1 MLHLPP
7 NFEFMAEEKK
17 NNLENTPI
25 ENIDNTAT
33 NDDEQTSEDVEF
45 EEISSKAEP
54 SNPYTWE
61 WIEWYYEKNKQVIN
75 YVGGGLLLIIGLIVG
90 YKYYWLPSKEL
101 EAADEIFYAQSLFE
115 RDSFNL
121 ALKGGAMVR
130 YSQGTK
136 PMMGFEKIYE
146 EYSYTKTG
154 TLAAF
159 YAGVCYMQLGKYED
173 AIRYFEKYDLNDEML
188 QPLAY
193 GNIGDAYMELNK
205 PEEGIRYYL
214 KAANEKINNFT
225 TPLFLKKAALAS
237 EHQKKYKEALDLY
250 ERIKKEFPTSNESR
264 DIDKYIARV
273 NTYIQLS
280 KK

>member
-1 MLHLPP
+1 MS
-7 NFEFMAEEKK
+7 EEKK
-17 NNLENTPI
+17 NNAENLSDDMSPSQEFQETAN
-25 ENIDNTAT
+25 EN
-33 NDDEQTSEDVEF
+33 EESVEF
-45 EEISSKAEP
+45 EEVTPAPEP
-54 SNPYTWE
+54 STTYSWE
-61 WIEWYYEKNKQVIN
+61 WFQWYYEQHKQTIN

-90 YKYYWLPSKEL
+90 YKFYWLPMKEA
-101 EAADEIFYAQSLFE
+101 EASDEIFYAQSLFE

-136 PMMGFEKIYE
+136 TMMGFEKIYE

-159 YAGVCYMQLGKYED
+159 YAGVCYMHLGKYED
-173 AIRYFEKYDLNDEML
+173 AIKYFEKYDLNDEVL
-188 QPLAY
+188 QPMAY

-205 PEEGIRYYL
+205 PEEGVKYYL

-225 TPLFLKKAALAS
+225 TPLFLKKAALAL
-237 EHQKKYKEALDLY
+237 EQQKQYKEALELF
-250 ERIKKEFPTSNESR
+250 ERIKKEFSISNEAR

-273 NTYIQLS
+273 NTYIELS
-280 KK
+280 GK

>member
-1 MLHLPP
+1 ML
-7 NFEFMAEEKK
+7 EEKK
-17 NNLENTPI
+17 NNAEHLTDTNEIKNNASEEQNTEFQEENV
-25 ENIDNTAT
+25 EY
-33 NDDEQTSEDVEF
+33 EDV
-45 EEISSKAEP
+45 STASEP
-54 SNPYTWE
+54 SNPYSWE
-61 WIEWYYEKNKQVIN
+61 WFQWYYEQHKETIN
-75 YVGGGLLLIIGLIVG
+75 YVGGGVLLIIGLIIG
-90 YKYYWLPSKEL
+90 YKFYWLPSKES
-101 EAADEIFYAQSLFE
+101 EASDEIFYAQSLFE

-121 ALKGGAMVR
+121 ALKGGVMVR

-173 AIRYFEKYDLNDEML
+173 AIKYFEKYDLGDEIL

-205 PEEGIRYYL
+205 PEEGIKYYL

-225 TPLFLKKAALAS
+225 TPLFLKKSALAL
-237 EHQKKYKEALDLY
+237 EQQKQYKKALELY
-250 ERIKKEFPTSNESR
+250 ERIKKEFPVSNEAR
-264 DIDKYIARV
+264 DIDKYIARI
-273 NTYIQLS
+273 NTYLEING
-280 KK
+280 K

>member
-1 MLHLPP
+1 MS
-7 NFEFMAEEKK
+7 EEKK
-17 NNLENTPI
+17 NNIENTP
-25 ENIDNTAT
+25 ENINESENTADQT
-33 NDDEQTSEDVEF
+33 PVDEELNNQEESVEF
-45 EEISSKAEP
+45 EEISSKPEP
-54 SNPYTWE
+54 SAPYTWE
-61 WIEWYYEKNKQVIN
+61 WIQWYYEKNQQVIN
-75 YVGGGLLLIIGLIVG
+75 YVGGGLLLVIGLILG
-90 YKYYWLPSKEL
+90 YKLWWLPSKEA

-154 TLAAF
+154 ILAAF
-159 YAGVCYMQLGKYED
+159 YAGVCYMHLGKYEE
-173 AIRYFEKYDLNDEML
+173 AIKYFEKYDLNDEML

-205 PEEGIRYYL
+205 PEEGIKFYL

-225 TPLFLKKAALAS
+225 TPLFLKKAALAM
-237 EHQKKYKEALDLY
+237 ETQKQYKESLELF
-250 ERIKKEFPTSNESR
+250 ERIKKEFPTSNEAR
-264 DIDKYIARV
+264 DVEKYIARE
-273 NTYIQLS
+273 NTYLETQ
-280 KK
+280 K

>member
-1 MLHLPP
+1 
-7 NFEFMAEEKK
+7 MAEEKK
-17 NNLENTPI
+17 DNMENQSIKDINTPNSDDI
-25 ENIDNTAT
+25 EPEN
-33 NDDEQTSEDVEF
+33 ESVEF
-45 EEISSKAEP
+45 EEVSYKPEP
-54 SNPYTWE
+54 SVLYSWE
-61 WIEWYYEKNKQVIN
+61 WFQWYYEKNKQIIN
-75 YVGGGLLLIIGLIVG
+75 YVGGGLLLFIGLIVG
-90 YKYYWLPSKEL
+90 YKFYWLPMKET

-121 ALKGGAMVR
+121 ALKGGAVVR

-159 YAGVCYMQLGKYED
+159 YAGVCYLHLGKYQE
-173 AIRYFEKYDLNDEML
+173 AIQYLEKYDLGDEIY

-205 PEEGIRYYL
+205 PEEGVRYYL

-225 TPLFLKKAALAS
+225 TPLFLKKAALAL
-237 EHQKKYKEALDLY
+237 EYQKKYKETLELY
-250 ERIKKEFPTSNESR
+250 ERIKKEFPTSSEAK
-264 DIDKYIARV
+264 DIEKYIARI
-273 NTYIQLS
+273 NTYLEAGA
-280 KK
+280 K

>member
-1 MLHLPP
+1 MS
-7 NFEFMAEEKK
+7 EEKK
-17 NNLENTPI
+17 NKLEETSV
-25 ENIDNTAT
+25 
-33 NDDEQTSEDVEF
+33 NDFNASEEIKDEKTEEETEERVEF
-45 EEISSKAEP
+45 EEVTPQPEP
-54 SNPYTWE
+54 TGKYSWE
-61 WIEWYYEKNKQVIN
+61 WFQWYYEANKQRIN
-75 YVGGGLLLIIGLIVG
+75 YVGGSVLLIIGLIVG
-90 YKYYWLPSKEL
+90 YKWYWLPMKES

-159 YAGVCYMQLGKYED
+159 YAGVCYLHLGKYEE
-173 AIRYFEKYDLNDEML
+173 AIKYLEKYDLDDEMY

-205 PEEGIRYYL
+205 PEEGIRFYL
-214 KAANEKINNFT
+214 KAANEKMNTFT
-225 TPLFLKKAALAS
+225 TPLFLKKAALAL
-237 EHQKKYKEALDLY
+237 EYQKRYKEALELY
-250 ERIKKEFPTSNESR
+250 ERIKKEFVTSSEAR
-264 DIDKYIARV
+264 DIEKYIARV
-273 NTYIQLS
+273 STYLEVS
-280 KK
+280 GK

>member
-1 MLHLPP
+1 MS
-7 NFEFMAEEKK
+7 EEKK
-17 NNLENTPI
+17 NNPEQLPADDLNTTNEPNELPENEELHE
-25 ENIDNTAT
+25 ENI
-33 NDDEQTSEDVEF
+33 EF
-45 EEISSKAEP
+45 EEVSALSEP
-54 SNPYTWE
+54 SAKYSWE
-61 WIEWYYEKNKQVIN
+61 WFQWYYESNKQTIN
-75 YVGGGLLLIIGLIVG
+75 YVGGGLLLLIGLIIG
-90 YKYYWLPSKEL
+90 YKYYWLPSKEA

-159 YAGVCYMQLGKYED
+159 YAGVCYMHLGKYED
-173 AIRYFEKYDLNDEML
+173 AISYFEKYDLNDEIF

-193 GNIGDAYMELNK
+193 GNIGDSYVELNK
-205 PEEGIRYYL
+205 LDEGIKYYL

-225 TPLFLKKAALAS
+225 TPLFLKKAAIVY
-237 EHQKKYKEALDLY
+237 EQQKNYKEALQLY
-250 ERIKKEFPTSNESR
+250 ERIKKEFSLSNEAR
-264 DIDKYIARV
+264 DVEKYIARI
-273 NTYIQLS
+273 NTYITETS
-280 KK
+280 GK

>member
-1 MLHLPP
+1 
-7 NFEFMAEEKK
+7 MAEEEKK
-17 NNLENTPI
+17 NQAENPSVEDANSTEHN
-25 ENIDNTAT
+25 ENEN
-33 NDDEQTSEDVEF
+33 EQTSASVEF
-45 EEISSKAEP
+45 EEISSKPEP
-54 SNPYTWE
+54 TTLYTWE
-61 WIEWYYEKNKQVIN
+61 WFQWYYEKNKQLIN
-75 YVGGGLLLIIGLIVG
+75 YAGGGLLLIIGLIVG
-90 YKYYWLPSKEL
+90 YKYYWLPTKEL

-121 ALKGGAMVR
+121 ALKGGPMVR

-159 YAGVCYMQLGKYED
+159 YAGVCYMRLSKYED
-173 AIRYFEKYDLNDEML
+173 AIKYFEKYDLNDEML

-205 PEEGIRYYL
+205 PEEGLRYYL

-225 TPLFLKKAALAS
+225 TPLFLKKAALSS
-237 EHQKKYKEALDLY
+237 EYQKKYKEALELY
-250 ERIKKEFPTSNESR
+250 ERIKKEFPASNEAR

-273 NTYIQLS
+273 STYLELS

>member
-1 MLHLPP
+1 MS
-7 NFEFMAEEKK
+7 EEKK
-17 NNLENTPI
+17 NNLENQP
-25 ENIDNTAT
+25 T
-33 NDDEQTSEDVEF
+33 NDTHTNQENELNEPTAELAQQQEEVEF
-45 EEISSKAEP
+45 ETISTASEP
-54 SNPYTWE
+54 STKYTME
-61 WIEWYYEKNKQVIN
+61 WFQWYYEAHKQTIN
-75 YVGGGLLLIIGLIVG
+75 YVGGGLLFIIAVFVG
-90 YKYYWLPSKEL
+90 YKYYWLPSKEA
-101 EAADEIFYAQSLFE
+101 EASDEIFYAQSLFE

-146 EYSYTKTG
+146 EYSYTRTG

-159 YAGVCYMQLGKYED
+159 YAGVCYMHLGKYQD
-173 AIRYFEKYDLNDEML
+173 AIQYFEKYDLKDEIL

-225 TPLFLKKAALAS
+225 TPLFLKKAALAL
-237 EHQKKYKEALDLY
+237 EHQKQFKNALELY
-250 ERIKKEFPTSNESR
+250 ERIQKEFPNSNEAR
-264 DIDKYIARV
+264 DIEKYIARI
-273 NTYIQLS
+273 NTYIQNS
-280 KK
+280 QP

>member
-1 MLHLPP
+1 MS
-7 NFEFMAEEKK
+7 EEKK
-17 NNLENTPI
+17 SKFEETPI
-25 ENIDNTAT
+25 NDLSHNENKEEI
-33 NDDEQTSEDVEF
+33 EGEEEVEF
-45 EEISSKAEP
+45 EQISSGPEP
-54 SNPYTWE
+54 SVKYSWE
-61 WIEWYYEKNKQVIN
+61 WLQWYYEANKQTIN

-90 YKYYWLPSKEL
+90 YKFYWLPSKEA

-159 YAGVCYMQLGKYED
+159 YAGVCYLHLGKYED
-173 AIRYFEKYDLNDEML
+173 AIKYLEKYDLDDEMY

-205 PEEGIRYYL
+205 PEEGIKFYL
-214 KAANEKINNFT
+214 KAANDKINNFT
-225 TPLFLKKAALAS
+225 TPLFLKKAALALES
-237 EHQKKYKEALDLY
+237 QKRYKEALELY
-250 ERIKKEFPTSNESR
+250 ERIKKEFVTSNEAR
-264 DIDKYIARV
+264 DIEKYIVRV
-273 NTYIQLS
+273 TTFLEES
-280 KK
+280 GK

>member
-1 MLHLPP
+1 MSEEQEKNAENQPINDP
-7 NFEFMAEEKK
+7 NITHDINEQGKEE
-17 NNLENTPI
+17 
-25 ENIDNTAT
+25 
-33 NDDEQTSEDVEF
+33 VEF
-45 EEISSKAEP
+45 EEISHLPEP
-54 SNPYTWE
+54 SASYSWE
-61 WIEWYYEKNKQVIN
+61 WFQWYYEQHKQTIH
-75 YVGGGLLLIIGLIVG
+75 YVGGGLLLVIGLIVG
-90 YKYYWLPSKEL
+90 YKFYWLPSKES

-146 EYSYTKTG
+146 EYSYTKPG

-173 AIRYFEKYDLNDEML
+173 AIKYFEKYDLNDEVL

-205 PEEGIRYYL
+205 PEDGIKFYL
-214 KAANEKINNFT
+214 KAANEKINLFT
-225 TPLFLKKAALAS
+225 TPLFLKKAALTL
-237 EHQKKYKEALDLY
+237 ERQKQYKNALDLY
-250 ERIKKEFPTSNESR
+250 ERIKKEFTISNEAK

-273 NTYIQLS
+273 NTYIQTS
-280 KK
+280 NQ